1 MLYDTSLDRCSQR
14 ECPKE
19 SRAGFQIWKDLLFL
33 HWEIPIP
40 QAQRFLPKG
49 MELDLYDNKAWIGL
63 VPFAMEEVRPWWL
76 PPFAA
81 FSFLETNVR
90 LYVIWNGEPGVL
102 FLSLDAASW
111 LAVQA
116 ARWGW
121 GLPYF
126 YAQMHM
132 NKKGHDLSYA
142 SKRASGVLIEVDYT
156 IGDHLGESLVGSA
169 EFFFL
174 ERYLL
179 FVERNGK
186 IYRGQV
192 HHTPYRAHRASV
204 HNLKETLTQSHGF
217 SCLGSPTFVHAS
229 PGVEVDIYP
238 LKQTKILLS

>member
-1 MLYDTSLDRCSQR
+1 MLYDTTIDRLSQR
-14 ECPKE
+14 QRPTDT
-19 SRAGFQIWKDLLFL
+19 RAGFQIWNDLLFL
-33 HWEIPIP
+33 HWEVPIE
-40 QAQRFLPKG
+40 QAQRFLPRG
-49 MELDLYDNKAWIGL
+49 MELDLFDNKAWIGL
-63 VPFAMEEVRPWWL
+63 VPFAMENVRPWWI

-90 LYVIWNGEPGVL
+90 LYVRWNKEPGVL

-116 ARWGW
+116 ARLGW

-126 YAQMHM
+126 YANMHM
-132 NKKGHDLSYA
+132 QKKGESISYLS
-142 SKRASGVLIEVDYT
+142 RRGSGVGLEVDYT
-156 IGDHLGESLVGSA
+156 IEEYLGESQLGSP

-179 FVERNGK
+179 FVERNNK

-192 HHTPYRAHRASV
+192 HHTPYRAHRASL
-204 HNLKETLTQSHGF
+204 HSIKENLSQSHGF
-217 SCLGSPTFVHAS
+217 SCSGHPIFVHAS

-238 LKQTKILLS
+238 LIPVPSST